1 MGSIFLGCQRDENF
15 VQLPKAGVPLSSLN
29 EHRFKFADNR
39 ARLSMQV
46 NGISSSWQYS
56 RVLHVDNWKD

>member
-46 NGISSSWQYS
+46 NGISSP
-56 RVLHVDNWKD
+56 